1 MDINSNMGRDHF
13 FFFPLGAIAWILF
26 TQNHERT
33 YTQTPTP
40 DLLVSS
46 GGTQVQ
52 TFEKV
57 SRVTDFSYFPLW
69 KTSIKPV
76 ICISS

>member
-1 MDINSNMGRDHF
+1 MDANSNVGRDHF
-13 FFFPLGAIAWILF
+13 FFFSTRSNRMDSFHSESW
-26 TQNHERT
+26 T
-33 YTQTPTP
+33 YIHP
-40 DLLVSS
+40 DPNSRPVSS